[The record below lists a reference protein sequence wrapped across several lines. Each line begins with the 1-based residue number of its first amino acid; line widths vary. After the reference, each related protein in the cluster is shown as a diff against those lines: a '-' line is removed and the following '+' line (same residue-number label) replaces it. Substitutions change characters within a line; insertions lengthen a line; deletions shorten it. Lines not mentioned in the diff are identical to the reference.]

1 MTTLNTTEDLLRVA
15 RENREFREAFRRE
28 ILTEELIAAPGDI
41 KELKEITINIA
52 ASGEALNEHAAT
64 TNQQLAIMADGINS
78 LQQITEANAKGISDL
93 VSGIAGMNKNLNEK
107 IDGGNR
113 DLGEKIGEKIDD
125 VNRDLG
131 EKIDEIRSSHN
142 REHDEMHR
150 FRGNYAI
157 EATRNNDSNIAE
169 LFTEALGIKRFRLRT
184 LTRQERDDLFDEN
197 LDAIDLLVTEGK
209 ISKTFPTGDI
219 IAKAS
224 YRRSGDT
231 IFYMAVEASYTVNA
245 IDVSRASDHAK
256 ILREATGR
264 EAFAIV
270 SGVAVNPRIGDEYR
284 QRIISDLAEYMESKQ
299 DDVVFWFQLTDSS
312 LEPPPPC

>member
-1 MTTLNTTEDLLRVA
+1 MTTLNTAEDLLRVV

-28 ILTEELIAAPGDI
+28 ILTEELIAGPGDI
-41 KELKEITINIA
+41 KEITINIA

-78 LQQITEANAKGISDL
+78 LQQITEANAKGIGDL
-93 VSGIAGMNKNLNEK
+93 VSSIADMNKNLN
-107 IDGGNR
+107 
-113 DLGEKIGEKIDD
+113 EKIDD

-131 EKIDEIRSSHN
+131 GKIDEIRSSHQ
-142 REHDEMHR
+142 REHDALHR

-169 LFTEALGIKRFRLRT
+169 MFTEALGIKRFRLRT

-197 LDAIDLLVTEGK
+197 LDAIELLVTEGN
-209 ISKTFPTGDI
+209 ISKTFSTGDI

-231 IFYMAVEASYTVNA
+231 IFYMAVEASYTVNSV
-245 IDVSRASDHAK
+245 DVTRASDHAK
-256 ILREATGR
+256 ILREATGH

-270 SGVAVNPRIGDEYR
+270 LGVDVNPGIGDEYR
-284 QRIISDLAEYMESKQ
+284 QRIIFDLAEYMESKQ
-299 DDVVFWFQLTDSS
+299 DDVVFWFQLADSS
-312 LEPPPPC
+312 LEPPPLC